1 MESVRIEIVS
11 LLEGARSARG
21 WVVIID
27 VYRAMTTLA
36 VAFSRGARAVRI
48 AADPAEALRLRSTGG
63 GDLCAGEVD
72 GRRPPGFDFGNSPSE
87 LSRAELQ
94 GKTLILST
102 RAGAVGLE
110 AAVGAER
117 LFGGAFVN
125 AAATA
130 QFIAAAR
137 SPLVTLAAMGW
148 SARERTDE
156 DELCALVLR
165 NRLEGRTPDPA
176 AVRALA
182 LAGGESQKFGDPAQP
197 WFPRAD
203 LEMALDFD
211 RFDFAVEVVRDST
224 GLTARRRVPP
234 RIHSGG

>member
-1 MESVRIEIVS
+1 MRIEIVS
-11 LLEGARSARG
+11 LLEGARAARG

-36 VAFSRGARAVRI
+36 VAFARGARAARI
-48 AADPAEALRLRSTGG
+48 AADPAEALRLRSAGA

-87 LSRAELQ
+87 MARADLE
-94 GKTLILST
+94 GRTLILST

-117 LFGGAFVN
+117 LLCGAFVT
-125 AAATA
+125 AGATA
-130 QFIAAAR
+130 RRIAAAR
-137 SPLVTLAAMGW
+137 PPLVTLVAMGW

-156 DELCALVLR
+156 DELCALYLR
-165 NRLEGRTPDPA
+165 NRIEGRAPEPA

-182 LAGGESQKFGDPAQP
+182 LAGRESQKFGDPARP
-197 WFPRAD
+197 WFPRSD
-203 LEMALDFD
+203 LDLALELD
-211 RFDFAVEVVRDST
+211 RFDFAIEVERDGT
-224 GLTARRRVPP
+224 ALTARPCSGSVESVRR
-234 RIHSGG
+234 

>member
-1 MESVRIEIVS
+1 MRIEIVS

-21 WVVIID
+21 WVVVID

-36 VAFSRGARAVRI
+36 TAFARGVRAARI
-48 AADPAEALRLRSTGG
+48 AADPAEALRLRSAGA
-63 GDLCAGEVD
+63 GDYCAGEVD

-87 LSRAELQ
+87 IAQAPLEGR
-94 GKTLILST
+94 TLILST
-102 RAGAVGLE
+102 RAGAVGLD

-125 AAATA
+125 ATATA
-130 QFIAAAR
+130 RFIAAAR
-137 SPLVTLAAMGW
+137 PPLVTLAAMGW

-165 NRLEGRTPDPA
+165 NLLEGRAADPA

-182 LAGGESQKFGDPAQP
+182 LAGRESQKFGDPAQP

-203 LEMALDFD
+203 LEMALELD
-211 RFDFAVEVVRDST
+211 RFDFAVEVVRDSI
-224 GLTARRRVPP
+224 GLTAWRRAAPMP
-234 RIHSGG
+234 HSDV